1 MASLRAVGRYDCPAH
16 RGTRT
21 AGLFRSGWTYWSRAV
36 AACLV
41 ALIALLIFDSYAKL
55 GRFEVGGQQV
65 FAGLAYLA
73 LAYSIFAGAA
83 LTADCVSSEK
93 REETLGLLFL
103 TDLKGYDVV
112 VELVATSLRSIY
124 GLLSTFPI
132 LSLPMLLGGVQASEF
147 WRVILVLLNTL
158 LLSLSMGL
166 LVSTLYERQRVT
178 THLAAVLML
187 SLALLPVG
195 FTALLQSIGGP
206 VGWRVDPALS
216 ARFTRC

>member
-1 MASLRAVGRYDCPAH
+1 MTVLPIAERELRVAS
-16 RGTRT
+16 
-21 AGLFRSGWTYWSRAV
+21 RSAWTYWSRAL

-41 ALIALLIFDSYAKL
+41 ALVALLIFDSYAKL
-55 GRFEVGGQQV
+55 GRFRVGGQQV

-83 LTADCVSSEK
+83 LTADSLSSEK

-112 VELVATSLRSIY
+112 VGKLVATSLRSIY

-158 LLSLSMGL
+158 FLSLS
-166 LVSTLYERQRVT
+166 
-178 THLAAVLML
+178 
-187 SLALLPVG
+187 
-195 FTALLQSIGGP
+195 
-206 VGWRVDPALS
+206 
-216 ARFTRC
+216 